1 MLKIRLARLGKKKN
15 PFYRIVVTD
24 IRTRRNGAPLA
35 ELGFYNPIQKQ
46 LKLNKTLAETW
57 IAKGAQPSETTKWLL
72 SLAND
77 TGELIQIS
85 KPEKQKLSK
94 KVLAKQQAE
103 AAAAQKAAEEL
114 AAKAA
119 EEAAAPAASAEEQAA
134 PAEA

>member
-46 LKLNKTLAETW
+46 LKLNKALAETW

-94 KVLAKQQAE
+94 KVLAKQKVE
-103 AAAAQKAAEEL
+103 ADA

-119 EEAAAPAASAEEQAA
+119 EEAAAVEAAAPEEQAA